1 MAKVNMST
9 GLGVSADQL
18 WNFMGSFNALPDW
31 HPAVEKSELE
41 EGGTIRRLHLVGG
54 GEIVERLQQSDDDKQ
69 VYSYSILEGPL
80 PVQGYVAEI
89 RVRPDGD
96 GCEVEWSSS
105 FEPAGASESD
115 AMQAIQDVYQAGFD
129 NLKKIFGMR

>member
-1 MAKVNMST
+1 MANVKMSSHFNVAPDKV
-9 GLGVSADQL
+9 
-18 WNFMGSFNALPDW
+18 WNLIGGFNALPDW

-54 GEIVERLQQSDDDKQ
+54 GQIVERLQPSDDDAH
-69 VYSYSILEGPL
+69 VYAYSILESPL
-80 PVQGYVAEI
+80 PVEGYTAEI

-105 FEPAGASESD
+105 FEPAGASETD
-115 AMQAIQDVYQAGFD
+115 AMKAIQGIYEAGFD
-129 NLKKIFGMR
+129 NLKKMFGVG

>member
-1 MAKVNMST
+1 MANVKMSSHFS
-9 GLGVSADQL
+9 VAPDQVWDL
-18 WNFMGSFNALPDW
+18 IGGFNALADW

>member
-1 MAKVNMST
+1 MASVKMSSHFSATPNKVWDLI
-9 GLGVSADQL
+9 GG
-18 WNFMGSFNALPDW
+18 FNALADW

-41 EGGTIRRLHLVGG
+41 EGGTIRRLHLMGG
-54 GEIVERLQQSDDDKQ
+54 GEIVEKLQRSDDDDH

-80 PVQGYVAEI
+80 PVKGYVAEI
-89 RVRPDGD
+89 RVRPEGD

-115 AMQAIQDVYQAGFD
+115 AVQAIHDVYQAGFD